1 MDKTAEI
8 ERHKYFLSEKKGY
21 DVGWDFAQ
29 DDWESQYG
37 EAWRN
42 QQRLS
47 EADARE
53 NGSEACSANAAT
65 ASVAE
70 IGESN
75 QRTQDEHSNEPP
87 RFRIGSLLSRFFS
100 RN

>member
-29 DDWESQYG
+29 DDWESQFG

-53 NGSEACSANAAT
+53 NGSETCSANAAT

-75 QRTQDEHSNEPP
+75 QQHDSSEPP